1 MIFLLFVLAGLL
13 IFAGLGIPSAP
24 IAAAGFIVLAIGMA
38 TDAICIRIRRS
49 GEGVE
54 KAIREAG
61 LPPPR
66 ASKPLA
72 TTRQQEECE

>member
-24 IAAAGFIVLAIGMA
+24 IAAAGFIALAIGMA

-49 GEGVE
+49 GAGE
-54 KAIREAG
+54 KGSVNENVI
-61 LPPPR
+61 
-66 ASKPLA
+66 
-72 TTRQQEECE
+72 